1 MISQYCVPLS
11 IGQLLELFTD
21 LHGLLWIHIIFCRIS
36 AFDRSFLT
44 DDISGHHVCMLT
56 LFNKQNLGELCV
68 PSNFP
73 NSDTRDGLI
82 LWFQK
87 MEVRLC
93 VEKVDEVKFCLF
105 IALIILDQVH
115 PFVSVDPQSGI
126 RECQG
131 RSEERRVG
139 KECRSRWSGSQ

>member
-1 MISQYCVPLS
+1 
-11 IGQLLELFTD
+11 
-21 LHGLLWIHIIFCRIS
+21 
-36 AFDRSFLT
+36 
-44 DDISGHHVCMLT
+44 
-56 LFNKQNLGELCV
+56 
-68 PSNFP
+68 
-73 NSDTRDGLI
+73 
-82 LWFQK
+82 

-131 RSEERRVG
+131 EVAISSVYQTAEMIIVEMAGKNIGKVVFSQIMLCQAFNERRSEDRRAG
-139 KECRSRWSGSQ
+139 KQIRQMWWTSQQ